1 MFKCVKIQI
10 LMAWLS
16 LFVNGATLHH
26 ILTIGMGVNN
36 FKCWDVKNP
45 TKNGST
51 HKAFRKIHFK
61 LN

>member
-1 MFKCVKIQI
+1 MFKCVEIKN

-16 LFVNGATLHH
+16 LFVNGATFHH
-26 ILTIGMGVNN
+26 LLIIGMGVHKS
-36 FKCWDVKNP
+36 KCRDVKNP

-51 HKAFRKIHFK
+51 HKAFKNLHFK